1 MPYTFRIRRTISVY
15 DRIVV
20 NSLISI
26 VYYTLLRFKAF
37 LCLVG
42 VTTSKQRLWDK

>member
-15 DRIVV
+15 DHIVV

-26 VYYTLLRFKAF
+26 VYYTLLSLKAF

-42 VTTSKQRLWDK
+42 VTISKQRL